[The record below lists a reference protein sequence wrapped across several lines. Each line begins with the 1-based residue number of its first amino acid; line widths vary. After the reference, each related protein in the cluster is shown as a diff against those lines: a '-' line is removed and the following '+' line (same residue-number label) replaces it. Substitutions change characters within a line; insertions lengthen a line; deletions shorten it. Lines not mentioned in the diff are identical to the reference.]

1 MTADPHSR
9 AIRASIEG
17 LLGPIGE
24 EVSCE
29 QCFELLDAYLELEL
43 KGGDAETR
51 FPGMREHLS
60 GCPAC
65 HEDLD
70 SLRALVQASE

>member
-1 MTADPHSR
+1 MTFDPR
-9 AIRASIEG
+9 ANRESIEC

-29 QCFELLDAYLELEL
+29 QCFELIDAYLELEL
-43 KGGDAETR
+43 KGGEADTR
-51 FPGMREHLS
+51 FPGMSEHLV

-65 HEDLD
+65 REDLE

>member
-1 MTADPHSR
+1 MTFDPR
-9 AIRASIEG
+9 AHRESIEG

-29 QCFELLDAYLELEL
+29 QCFELLAAYLELEL
-43 KGGDAETR
+43 KGGDADGR
-51 FPGMREHLS
+51 FPGMREHLG

-65 HEDLD
+65 REDLE

>member
-1 MTADPHSR
+1 MSIDPR
-9 AIRASIEG
+9 RERESIEG

-29 QCFELLDAYLELEL
+29 QCFELLDAYV
-43 KGGDAETR
+43 DAELRGSDPDRR
-51 FPGMREHLS
+51 FPGMGAHLS

-65 HEDLD
+65 REDHE
-70 SLRALVQASE
+70 ALLQLAQASE